1 MKNHIKILVADS
13 HKDMQTAILRFLG
26 KEEKI
31 QIMGAAESA
40 ESAIRMA
47 QELKPDIILIDVNL
61 SGMSGF
67 ETAEKI
73 KQVLP
78 DVKVIILSLFC
89 NDQYKKMALK
99 VGAADLINKENIVQE
114 LLPAIEKIEKA

>member
-1 MKNHIKILVADS
+1 MKSHIKILVADS

-78 DVKVIILSLFC
+78 DVKVIILSLFY